1 MLRPAAAY
9 PQLAKHAVEATHW
22 IAIRRPLRMA
32 IVLGC
37 AMSLMTEGRI
47 TLRLAVPAAIYWS
60 FIPLFQAACLI
71 LSYRQARPEI
81 PLARAID
88 LAFAGATPWL
98 LWLTAYTSIW
108 VFLPPAGGYTW
119 SNRHEIW
126 YSLAACAALWSAYID
141 FHYFRVIFGKTAASA
156 GGTILWHRF
165 VCWALGL
172 SIFVL
177 SAGWQTVAERLGL

>member
-9 PQLAKHAVEATHW
+9 PQLAKLSVEATRW

-47 TLRLAVPAAIYWS
+47 TPRLALPAAVYWS
-60 FIPLFQAACLI
+60 FVPLLQTACLT
-71 LSYRQARPEI
+71 LSYRHARPEI
-81 PLARAID
+81 SLARAID

-98 LWLTAYTSIW
+98 LWLAAYTSIW
-108 VFLPPAGGYTW
+108 VLLPPAGAYI
-119 SNRHEIW
+119 SSIRHEIW
-126 YSLAACAALWSAYID
+126 YSLAACCALWSAYID
-141 FHYFRVIFGKTAASA
+141 FCYFRVIFGKTAARA
-156 GGTILWHRF
+156 GRTILWHRF
-165 VCWALGL
+165 VCWSIGL

-177 SAGWQTVAERLGL
+177 SAGWQTVADRLGL